1 MRTIRVSAAAAVTL
15 LTAACGDNNTQA
27 SSVNTPTDEV
37 TKAPT
42 QKVAPATVVA
52 ADEQKPVEYTAEF
65 IQQKL
70 IPAFKETAPIKI
82 DEDMSI
88 TRLDADGRKLFY
100 VLDYH
105 PRNRKAVI
113 PAEMQSYL
121 NSLTGSVCQSASNQ
135 ELLPKVETLGYR
147 MEYNGQKIAES
158 LCPSAAK

>member
-1 MRTIRVSAAAAVTL
+1 MHIMSFFLCISNGFIAAIIFYNNRIIYRTT
-15 LTAACGDNNTQA
+15 
-27 SSVNTPTDEV
+27 
-37 TKAPT
+37 
-42 QKVAPATVVA
+42 
-52 ADEQKPVEYTAEF
+52 
-65 IQQKL
+65 
-70 IPAFKETAPIKI
+70 
-82 DEDMSI
+82 
-88 TRLDADGRKLFY
+88 GRKLFY

>member
-1 MRTIRVSAAAAVTL
+1 
-15 LTAACGDNNTQA
+15 
-27 SSVNTPTDEV
+27 
-37 TKAPT
+37 
-42 QKVAPATVVA
+42 
-52 ADEQKPVEYTAEF
+52 
-65 IQQKL
+65 
-70 IPAFKETAPIKI
+70 
-82 DEDMSI
+82 MSI